1 MAWSPE
7 DRRKFLSALDTTE
20 SRLLVFYKYLLY
32 FLIVSVTLL
41 AVAFHHSVAK
51 DAFRDFLRLYGG
63 ILYLIFLAWAVGQL
77 FAVRSRQSR
86 GPSGWNAPSPG
97 DPKIAIKFAKEP
109 ETEARRF
116 SFQFGSGTPPSN
128 YSAKTVDIGFAASSL
143 ADEDKLD
150 EASLAQADAYITT
163 GAGLDTISRLLNP
176 RYKDWS
182 SPQQQVYRA
191 YLQGQIELRKTPTSQ
206 GNETFTSALAGESQA
221 QKIPPESIPFPSSEA
236 ETPKSRQPLF
246 TLAQV
251 MTFFIFFTILAAAL
265 LMGLFFARGVK

>member
-191 YLQGQIELRKTPTSQ
+191 YLQGQIELRKTSVPQMNQASP
-206 GNETFTSALAGESQA
+206 SASESGV
-221 QKIPPESIPFPSSEA
+221 PPEVAPFSLLEA
-236 ETPKSRQPLF
+236 ETQKQRQPFF
-246 TLAQV
+246 TLSQI
-251 MTFFIFFTILAAAL
+251 MTFVVFFAILLAAFL
-265 LMGLFFARGVK
+265 TVFFFLQRMK

>member
-163 GAGLDTISRLLNP
+163 GAGLDTISRLLNHVTKTGVLPNSRCTAPIFRAKSSCEKPQRLRETRLSLP
-176 RYKDWS
+176 RSQAK
-182 SPQQQVYRA
+182 VK
-191 YLQGQIELRKTPTSQ
+191 LRKSLLRLYLSLRRKQKRPS
-206 GNETFTSALAGESQA
+206 LANRCSLS
-221 QKIPPESIPFPSSEA
+221 P
-236 ETPKSRQPLF
+236 RL
-246 TLAQV
+246 
-251 MTFFIFFTILAAAL
+251 
-265 LMGLFFARGVK
+265 

>member
-86 GPSGWNAPSPG
+86 GPSGWS
-97 DPKIAIKFAKEP
+97 
-109 ETEARRF
+109 
-116 SFQFGSGTPPSN
+116 
-128 YSAKTVDIGFAASSL
+128 AASSG
-143 ADEDKLD
+143 DP
-150 EASLAQADAYITT
+150 QI
-163 GAGLDTISRLLNP
+163 GIRFDT
-176 RYKDWS
+176 
-182 SPQQQVYRA
+182 
-191 YLQGQIELRKTPTSQ
+191 
-206 GNETFTSALAGESQA
+206 
-221 QKIPPESIPFPSSEA
+221 
-236 ETPKSRQPLF
+236 
-246 TLAQV
+246 
-251 MTFFIFFTILAAAL
+251 AAAL
-265 LMGLFFARGVK
+265 IARRL

>member
-63 ILYLIFLAWAVGQL
+63 ILYLILLAWAVGQL

-163 GAGLDTISRLLNP
+163 GAGLDTISRLLNHVTKTGVLP
-176 RYKDWS
+176 NSRCTA
-182 SPQQQVYRA
+182 PIFRA
-191 YLQGQIELRKTPTSQ
+191 KLVAKNPNVSGKRDFHFRARRRKS
-206 GNETFTSALAGESQA
+206 
-221 QKIPPESIPFPSSEA
+221 SSEN
-236 ETPKSRQPLF
+236 PS
-246 TLAQV
+246 
-251 MTFFIFFTILAAAL
+251 
-265 LMGLFFARGVK
+265 

>member
-150 EASLAQADAYITT
+150 EASLAQADTYITT
-163 GAGLDTISRLLNP
+163 GAGLDTLVDCLIHVTKTGVLPNSRCTAPIFRAKSSCEKPQRLRETRLSLP
-176 RYKDWS
+176 RSQAK
-182 SPQQQVYRA
+182 VK
-191 YLQGQIELRKTPTSQ
+191 LRKSLLRVYLSLRRKQKRPS
-206 GNETFTSALAGESQA
+206 LANRCSLS
-221 QKIPPESIPFPSSEA
+221 P
-236 ETPKSRQPLF
+236 RL
-246 TLAQV
+246 
-251 MTFFIFFTILAAAL
+251 
-265 LMGLFFARGVK
+265 

>member
-109 ETEARRF
+109 ET
-116 SFQFGSGTPPSN
+116 
-128 YSAKTVDIGFAASSL
+128 AKRGDFPF
-143 ADEDKLD
+143 
-150 EASLAQADAYITT
+150 SLAQ
-163 GAGLDTISRLLNP
+163 GHHLRTI
-176 RYKDWS
+176 
-182 SPQQQVYRA
+182 
-191 YLQGQIELRKTPTSQ
+191 LRKPWTS
-206 GNETFTSALAGESQA
+206 
-221 QKIPPESIPFPSSEA
+221 
-236 ETPKSRQPLF
+236 
-246 TLAQV
+246 
-251 MTFFIFFTILAAAL
+251 
-265 LMGLFFARGVK
+265 GLRPVRWLTKTNSTKHR